1 MLTEEIFRGDIVLA
15 ETTAT
20 GEHIQ
25 QGKRPYLIISNN
37 MNNKYSDIVVGIP
50 FTTSRTKKNIPTHY
64 SFWWNRHT
72 NTALCEQPTL
82 LNKNNIHDIW
92 DTIDDKHLKEIESR
106 VLVQLGIKG
115 E

>member
-1 MLTEEIFRGDIVLA
+1 MLTEEIYRGDIVLA

-25 QGKRPYLIISNN
+25 QGKRPYLILSNN
-37 MNNKYSDIVVGIP
+37 ANNKYSDIVVGIP

-64 SFWWNRHT
+64 TFWWNRHT
-72 NTALCEQPTL
+72 TTALCEQPTL
-82 LNKNNIHDIW
+82 LVKANIYEIMDI
-92 DTIDDKHLKEIESR
+92 IADKHLKEIENR
-106 VLVQLGIKG
+106 VLVQLDIKG